1 MRPPVLL
8 KYSYGK
14 QKLTNLDADMS
25 KKASYDHINQSEK
38 ESPEMNPLQST
49 TFWLVPL
56 TSAAVIKI

>member
-38 ESPEMNPLQST
+38 KSPEMNPLQST
-49 TFWLVPL
+49 TF
-56 TSAAVIKI
+56 